1 MNKIILQPSSNKDAR
16 EHYVDTIENPVSLD
30 SIKSF
35 LDSKT
40 LSILKDIYSDGNCYI
55 WGVTPGGNNVTKWN
69 RIQKG
74 DVTLFSKSGK
84 IYASAVTT
92 FKIHNKNLASSL
104 WDFNSKGQTWEYVY
118 FLDEVREHSIPY
130 VQFNNAVGYKENYI
144 IQGFGVLSEEKSKLV
159 FDEFGLESSTYIT
172 PIEDSEYLDIAL
184 SIPETE
190 QEFTSKRRLEQGHL
204 RKKLFGNKTNS
215 ICSCCSKEYP
225 ISMLWCSHI
234 KKRSK
239 CNDDEKR
246 DYNVVLP
253 MCRFGC
259 DELFEK
265 GYIGVNDS
273 GVIIKIK
280 PTTNVNV
287 NNYISSLVGENCK
300 GFSAKNKKYFKWH
313 REFHA

>member
-1 MNKIILQPSSNKDAR
+1 M
-16 EHYVDTIENPVSLD
+16 
-30 SIKSF
+30 
-35 LDSKT
+35 
-40 LSILKDIYSDGNCYI
+40 
-55 WGVTPGGNNVTKWN
+55 
-69 RIQKG
+69 
-74 DVTLFSKSGK
+74 
-84 IYASAVTT
+84 
-92 FKIHNKNLASSL
+92 ASSL

-234 KKRSK
+234 KKRAK

-273 GVIIKIK
+273 GVIINIK

-300 GFSAKNKKYFKWH
+300 GFSDKNKKYFKWH